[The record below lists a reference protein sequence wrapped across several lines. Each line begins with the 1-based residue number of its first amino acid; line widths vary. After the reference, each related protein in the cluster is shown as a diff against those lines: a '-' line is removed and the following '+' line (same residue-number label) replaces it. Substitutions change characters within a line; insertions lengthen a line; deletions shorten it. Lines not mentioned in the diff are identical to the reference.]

1 MERRGGSM
9 RLGGRS
15 LVVASMVAAVLLPAC
30 KDAAPEESAPSE
42 PVILE
47 PIKGTDLSRVTLEA
61 RAAERLG
68 IETAAVTMVEG
79 ETTVPAS
86 AVWVDVNGEEW
97 VYTALEPL
105 VFVREVID
113 VDRYEGN
120 VAVLSDG
127 PAAETKI
134 VSVGVA
140 ELIGS
145 EFGI

>member
-1 MERRGGSM
+1 MKR
-9 RLGGRS
+9 GGRS
-15 LVVASMVAAVLLPAC
+15 LVVASLLTAVLLPAC
-30 KDAAPEESAPSE
+30 KDAVPEEEAAHE
-42 PVILE
+42 PVTVESIE
-47 PIKGTDLSRVTLEA
+47 GTDLSRVTLEA
-61 RAAERLG
+61 RAAERVG
-68 IETAAVTMVEG
+68 IATAAVKKVGG

-86 AVWVDVNGEEW
+86 AVWIDVNGEEW

-105 VFVREVID
+105 VFVRALIS
-113 VDRYEGN
+113 VDRYEGD

-127 PAAETKI
+127 PAPETEV